1 MLEGVA
7 LHGKDRLN
15 AENCAPGLGHLP
27 EHLHPLAKLL
37 RDDLALAYDRHRIHA
52 AVMPTSLRRVA
63 MAMAVSV
70 SSGAMAAAVAALV
83 PTAMAMVLGA
93 SRLVVAMPVAMAF
106 TMATMV
112 IMAAMACPMLA
123 VAVLVLGHCLLLY
136 VGVREARHVVGPH
149 VCQLA
154 HFDAAFHGGQNLRE
168 GVDGAQAI
176 LDDDGLI
183 GRHKVQLVQQDLVA
197 ERHLLI
203 GLVNLALLDLI
214 VEASDDVLRVR
225 DGDDAVQSQVGRD
238 RLAGHEG
245 PDDGH
250 WVGHARSFDHDLVDF
265 STFVDLVD
273 NLLEPGQ
280 EVAPHGATHAAVVH
294 DDNLLGQC
302 ELVLL

>member
-168 GVDGAQAI
+168 GVDGAQTV

-183 GRHKVQLVQQDLVA
+183 RRYKVQLVQQDLIA
-197 ERHLLI
+197 ECHLLI
-203 GLVNLALLDLI
+203 SLVHLALLYLV
-214 VEASDDVLRVR
+214 VEAPDDVLRVCDSNHAIQAQLAR
-225 DGDDAVQSQVGRD
+225 NL
-238 RLAGHEG
+238 LAGHER

-250 WVGHARSFDHDLVDF
+250 RVSHASGLDQNGVELAAFVDF
-265 STFVDLVD
+265 VEDLP
-273 NLLEPGQ
+273 ESRQ
-280 EVAPHGATHAAVVH
+280 EVTPNSAAHAAVVH